1 MRNILAFSLF
11 VAFTFT
17 SVANADSV
25 ESLGVDGDGNTV
37 WKVVNTSNS
46 PDWQGFM
53 VQIGL
58 ETYTGEI
65 PLGEST
71 FVAGAANA
79 GDVVTITTLMGAG
92 IFGGQVNYTV
102 ASEAF
107 TAPEA
112 INATNISTNTSS
124 ISTNTADISTNTA
137 DISTNTAD
145 ISTNTADISTNKTS
159 IGKNSQ
165 AIADSMAFAM
175 VQQDVNYGGFQLSL
189 GVSSYEGY
197 AGFAL
202 VGGVK
207 VYPNTFMNFG
217 ATGRGNFA
225 ASVNFKF

>member
-79 GDVVTITTLMGAG
+79 GDVVTITTQMGAG

-124 ISTNTADISTNTA
+124 ISTNTA

-225 ASVNFKF
+225 GSVNFKF

>member
-79 GDVVTITTLMGAG
+79 GDVVTITTQMGAG

-124 ISTNTADISTNTA
+124 
-137 DISTNTAD
+137 ISTNTAD

-225 ASVNFKF
+225 GSVNFKF

>member
-145 ISTNTADISTNKTS
+145 ISTNKTS